1 MKQNYLII
9 HGSFASPFSN
19 WIPYLRSELEK
30 KNLEVYTP
38 DFPCG
43 GGVSNLR
50 KLV

>member
-9 HGSFASPFSN
+9 HGSFSSPFSN
-19 WIPYLRSELEK
+19 WIPYLRGELEK

-43 GGVSNLR
+43 GLSNLR